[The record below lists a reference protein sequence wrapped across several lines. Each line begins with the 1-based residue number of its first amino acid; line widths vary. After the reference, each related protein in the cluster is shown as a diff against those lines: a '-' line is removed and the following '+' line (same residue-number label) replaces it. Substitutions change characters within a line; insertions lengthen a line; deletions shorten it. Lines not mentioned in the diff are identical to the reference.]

1 VFEQS
6 RVSLRPISNM
16 IFNDKFTRLISTTKY
31 ANGSGTRNKERPE
44 NKKEEDDLLRSSMFI
59 SANTWVANSGQQ
71 NSLVFKCVSL
81 IEMANL
87 LPAIR
92 EEVADAVKEAVHR
105 RLPRQSPSQML
116 LHWYFL
122 TESGSEPQSES
133 ESESETQSIKLP

>member
-1 VFEQS
+1 
-6 RVSLRPISNM
+6 
-16 IFNDKFTRLISTTKY
+16 
-31 ANGSGTRNKERPE
+31 
-44 NKKEEDDLLRSSMFI
+44 
-59 SANTWVANSGQQ
+59 VANSGQQ

-116 LHWYFL
+116 LHQATVNQYV
-122 TESGSEPQSES
+122 SGIDMPRMRREATAINQIERPAIKIR
-133 ESESETQSIKLP
+133 ETNWSRNS